1 MVDERASPE
10 TTAYDSDATVV
21 EDNLSGASDEITSPA
36 HDSDAT
42 VRESDS
48 ETDGESSLLTGEDNA
63 LALGFT
69 GDTHDTQVA
78 WGPMSCEGP
87 ILACPRCQLG
97 LPSEALLSAHE
108 YLALHLTT
116 RACPRCGQ
124 DMAAVPRSV

>member
-1 MVDERASPE
+1 MVDGRSFSGAA
-10 TTAYDSDATVV
+10 AYDSDATERI
-21 EDNLSGASDEITSPA
+21 EDPSGDSDDIESPA

-42 VRESDS
+42 VHHGDSD
-48 ETDGESSLLTGEDNA
+48 TDGEGILLFGEANA

-69 GDTHDTQVA
+69 GDTHDSQVA

-97 LPSEALLSAHE
+97 LPSEGILSEHE
-108 YLALHLTT
+108 YLTLHLTT

-124 DMAAVPRSV
+124 DMASVPRSV

>member
-1 MVDERASPE
+1 MVDERASPD
-10 TTAYDSDATVV
+10 TATYDTDATVGN
-21 EDNLSGASDEITSPA
+21 DDLSGDSDEIVSPA

-42 VRESDS
+42 VREGDSD
-48 ETDGESSLLTGEDNA
+48 TDGEGSLLFGEDNA

-97 LPSEALLSAHE
+97 LPSEGILSEHE
-108 YLALHLTT
+108 YLTLHLTT

-124 DMAAVPRSV
+124 DMASVPRSS